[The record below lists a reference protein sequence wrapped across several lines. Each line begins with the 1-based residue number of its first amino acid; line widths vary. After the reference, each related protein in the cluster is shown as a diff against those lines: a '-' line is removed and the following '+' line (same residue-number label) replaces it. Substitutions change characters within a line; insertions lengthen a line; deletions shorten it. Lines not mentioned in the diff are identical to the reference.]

1 MGCDCMTRQWC
12 FSVQIPAAVD
22 NVMVFSFE
30 DFLKRGDQKK
40 LVPLDKYK

>member
-12 FSVQIPAAVD
+12 FSVQIPLAVH